1 MTNQNKDRMIKVQSI
16 QEAVVENIRQRIL
29 NGELKPGQR
38 LVQDELT
45 AELGVS
51 RTPIRE
57 ALNQLVHEGLV
68 TISDHR
74 RTFVA
79 EFSTEDLVET
89 YTMRAALESH
99 AAYLAARRIT
109 EPELRKLEAILTAM
123 ASAYQHNQLE
133 KLISTHHDFH
143 AGINDAAHI
152 SVPTLVISN
161 AADTALSVATATNNA
176 LSIVFREKPA
186 AAPFYGLWW
195 AGDHVAAW
203 DGLDEQGH
211 ALASGVYLVSAK
223 SGDGLEYE
231 PPKTPNVVL

>member
-68 TISDHR
+68 TVSDHR

-109 EPELRKLEAILTAM
+109 EPELRQLEAVLTAM

-143 AGINDAAHI
+143 AGINDAAQSPRLSKLIIQYLDLSRLYQRMAFETVSNTADPLKDHLEI
-152 SVPTLVISN
+152 WMTLN
-161 AADTALSVATATNNA
+161 KHEA
-176 LSIVFREKPA
+176 EA
-186 AAPFYGLWW
+186 AARLTR
-195 AGDHVAAW
+195 AHLERTAASLIIHLQESRTPAPAE
-203 DGLDEQGH
+203 LD
-211 ALASGVYLVSAK
+211 LS
-223 SGDGLEYE
+223 
-231 PPKTPNVVL
+231 